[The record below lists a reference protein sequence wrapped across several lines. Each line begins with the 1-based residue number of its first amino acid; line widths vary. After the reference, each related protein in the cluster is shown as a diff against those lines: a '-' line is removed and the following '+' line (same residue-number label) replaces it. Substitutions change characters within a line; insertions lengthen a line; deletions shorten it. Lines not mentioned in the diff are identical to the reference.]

1 MDTADQ
7 LAELPLFRK
16 VERPDRE
23 ALIRLMRRQ
32 SYPQGAVLF
41 RKGDSGDS
49 LYLILKGRV
58 RIFTYDSQGNEITI
72 RYLSEM
78 FGEFSVLDRLPRSTS
93 AAAADDLDV
102 LVLHRDDFTAFVRE
116 RPIVGLAVMRD
127 LAERAR
133 YTTDFVRSV
142 MDATDQIAQGHYEVA
157 QEVQAG
163 TANRDIEQ
171 LVAAFVQMARD
182 VQAREEALKA
192 QGSG

>member
-1 MDTADQ
+1 
-7 LAELPLFRK
+7 
-16 VERPDRE
+16 
-23 ALIRLMRRQ
+23 MRRQ

-41 RKGDSGDS
+41 HKGDSGDS
-49 LYLILKGRV
+49 LYLILKGSV

-72 RYLSEM
+72 RYLAEM

-93 AAAADDLDV
+93 AAAEEDLDV

-116 RPIVGLAVMRD
+116 RPIVGLAVMRE

-142 MDATDQIAQGHYEVA
+142 LDATEQIAQGHYEVA
-157 QEVQAG
+157 QDIQTG

-192 QGSG
+192 QGGR